1 MFIDIIDLRGGF
13 MKRKEV
19 ILEGLSCANCA
30 TKIEDSVKK
39 LDGIEDVSVNFVSKT
54 LKFKIDNESKI
65 EEIEK
70 IVKKIEPDVKVLD
83 KEKLKEVDDEENE
96 RKSSIRRLVFSL
108 IIFVTA
114 ILIRE
119 PFFLKIS
126 LFTVS
131 YLSSGW
137 KVLFRSFKNI
147 RNGTVFDENF
157 LMSVAT
163 IGAFAIGEFPEAVGV
178 MIFYEIG
185 ELFQDMAVDN
195 SRKSIKSLLN
205 MRPDYANLLVEDKIS
220 KVSPE
225 DVQVGQLIL
234 IKPGEKV
241 PLDGVVVKGNSAVD
255 TSALT
260 GEPIPRSIE
269 VNDEILSGSINL
281 SGVITVKVLKE
292 YNESTFSKIL
302 EIVEN
307 ASSKK
312 ANTEKFITKF
322 ARYYTPIVVFSAI
335 TLAIVPPLLTGDPF
349 INWLY
354 RGLIFLVISCPCAL
368 VISIPL
374 SYFAGIGRLSKE
386 GVLVKGG
393 NYLETLKNMETLVFD
408 KTGTLTEGVFEVSEI
423 NSYNGIKEDKLLELA
438 AYAENYS
445 NHPIAKSIKEYYNR
459 DIEKDIIDEYEEV
472 AGKGVKA
479 RIKENIVLIGNKDL
493 LEENGIKTPFLDTDG
508 TIAYIAYNNNFAGYI
523 KISDKI
529 RKASKDTIKKLKEIG
544 IKNTVLLTGD
554 NKKTAQKVAK
564 YLGIDEYYAKLLPED
579 KVNILEK
586 YLKEKPSVGFVGDGI
601 NDAPVLAR
609 ADVGIA
615 MGGLGSDAAIEAADV
630 VIMEDD
636 LLKLVE
642 AKNVSLKTSKIIWQ
656 NLAIILTI
664 KVLFLTLAAF
674 GLTNMWGAV
683 FADVGVTLVSIFNS
697 LRIFR

>member
-96 RKSSIRRLVFSL
+96 RKRSIRRLVFSL

-137 KVLFRSFKNI
+137 KVLFKAFKNI

-185 ELFQDMAVDN
+185 ELFQDIAVDN

-260 GEPIPRSIE
+260 GESIPRSIE

-423 NSYNGIKEDKLLELA
+423 KSYNGIKEDKLLELA

-459 DIEKDIIDEYEEV
+459 DIDQDIIDEYEEV

-493 LEENGIKTPFLDTDG
+493 LEENGIKTPFLDIDG

-529 RKASKDTIKKLKEIG
+529 RKGSKDTIKKLKEIG

-554 NKKTAQKVAK
+554 NKKTAEKVAK

-579 KVNILEK
+579 KVNILEQ

-664 KVLFLTLAAF
+664 KILFLTLAAF
-674 GLTNMWGAV
+674 GLTDMWGAV

>member
-1 MFIDIIDLRGGF
+1 

-137 KVLFRSFKNI
+137 KVLFKAFKNI

-241 PLDGVVVKGNSAVD
+241 PLDGVAVKGNSAVD

-292 YNESTFSKIL
+292 YKESTFSKIL

-322 ARYYTPIVVFSAI
+322 ARYYTPIIVFSAI

-423 NSYNGIKEDKLLELA
+423 KSYNGIKEDKLLELA
-438 AYAENYS
+438 AHAENYS

-459 DIEKDIIDEYEEV
+459 DIGKDIIDEYEEV

-479 RIKENIVLIGNKDL
+479 RIKENIILIGNKDL

-529 RKASKDTIKKLKEIG
+529 RKTSKDTIKKLKEIG

-579 KVNILEK
+579 KVKILEQ

-683 FADVGVTLVSIFNS
+683 FADVGVTLLSIFNS